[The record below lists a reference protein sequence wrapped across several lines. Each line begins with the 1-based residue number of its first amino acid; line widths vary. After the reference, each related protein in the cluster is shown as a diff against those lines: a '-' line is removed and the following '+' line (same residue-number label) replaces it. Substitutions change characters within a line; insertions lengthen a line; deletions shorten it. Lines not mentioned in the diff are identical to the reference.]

1 MDNKTKDNR
10 KHIGFFGRCNVGK
23 SSLINA
29 LAGQKISIVSSQS
42 GTTTDVVKKSIE
54 LHGIGATVLLDTAGL
69 DDISELGQQRIES
82 SKHALSLVDAAVL
95 VVSENRFSELEIE
108 FLEKCNSL
116 KVPYIV
122 VYNKQ
127 DIEKATENTITK
139 IQEHTKNT
147 PFILSDHSQAE
158 MEKLSERLKTIL
170 QENEIEKRTP
180 LQGIVK
186 QGDIVLLVAPIDSS
200 APQGRLILPQVQTI
214 RDALDKAC
222 ICIVVK
228 ETELQYTLET
238 KKIKPDLIVT
248 DSQVFGFVSK
258 IVPNEIPLTSFSVLL
273 SRMKGAFDE
282 YLKGTCHLDKLKDGD
297 KVLMLESCTHQPTCE
312 DIGRVKLPMMIR
324 KYTGKD
330 IKCEAVSGLDRI
342 ETPLS
347 EYAMIIQCG
356 GCVATA
362 KQIHSRL
369 KPALDM
375 GIAVSNYGLAIAYMN
390 GIFERVTAI
399 FK

>member
-1 MDNKTKDNR
+1 MKNTGRENR
-10 KHIGFFGRCNVGK
+10 IHIGFFGRCNVGK

-29 LAGQKISIVSSQS
+29 LTAQNVSIVSSQS
-42 GTTTDVVKKSIE
+42 GTTTDVVRKNIE
-54 LHGIGATVLLDTAGL
+54 LNTIGATVLLDTAGL
-69 DDISELGQQRIES
+69 DDVSDLGQQRIES

-95 VVSENRFSELEIE
+95 VISENRFSELEIE

-127 DIEKATENTITK
+127 DVEKAGSNVIESVRNVAK
-139 IQEHTKNT
+139 SELL
-147 PFILSDHSQAE
+147 ILEDHSNEQMKA
-158 MEKLSERLKTIL
+158 LSERLKAVLKAEET
-170 QENEIEKRTP
+170 EKRTP
-180 LQGIVK
+180 LQAVVK
-186 QGDIVLLVAPIDSS
+186 KGDVVLLVAPIDSS

-214 RDALDKAC
+214 RDALDKDC
-222 ICIVVK
+222 VCVIVK
-228 ETELQYTLET
+228 ETELEYVLET
-238 KKIKPDLIVT
+238 KKMKPDLIVT

-258 IVPNEIPLTSFSVLL
+258 IVPREIPLTSFSVLL
-273 SRMKGAFDE
+273 SRMKGAFEE
-282 YLKGTCHLDKLKDGD
+282 YLKGTPRIDDLKDGD

-330 IKCEAVSGLDRI
+330 IKCEAVSGLDKI

-369 KPALDM
+369 KPALEK

-390 GIFERVTAI
+390 GIFERVTEM

>member
-69 DDISELGQQRIES
+69 DDVSDLGQQRIES
-82 SKHALSLVDAAVL
+82 SRHALSLVDVAVL
-95 VVSENRFSELEIE
+95 VISENRFGKLEKE
-108 FLEKCNSL
+108 FLERCKSL
-116 KVPYIV
+116 NVPYVV

-127 DIEKATENTITK
+127 DVEKAGSNVIESVRNVAK
-139 IQEHTKNT
+139 SELL
-147 PFILSDHSQAE
+147 ILEDHSNEQMKA
-158 MEKLSERLKTIL
+158 LSERLKAVLMAEET
-170 QENEIEKRTP
+170 EKRTP
-180 LQGIVK
+180 LQAVVK
-186 QGDIVLLVAPIDSS
+186 KGDVVLLVAPIDSS

-214 RDALDKAC
+214 RDALDKDC
-222 ICIVVK
+222 VCVIVK
-228 ETELQYTLET
+228 ETELEYVLET
-238 KKIKPDLIVT
+238 KKMKPDLIVT

-258 IVPNEIPLTSFSVLL
+258 IVPREIPLTSFSVLL
-273 SRMKGAFDE
+273 SRMKGAFEE

-330 IKCEAVSGLDRI
+330 IKCEAVSGLDKI

-369 KPALDM
+369 KPALEK

-390 GIFERVTAI
+390 GIFERVTEM

>member
-1 MDNKTKDNR
+1 MKNTGRENR
-10 KHIGFFGRCNVGK
+10 IHIGFFGRCNVGK

-29 LAGQKISIVSSQS
+29 LTAQNVSIVSSQS
-42 GTTTDVVKKSIE
+42 GTTTDVVRKSIE

-95 VVSENRFSELEIE
+95 VISENRFSELEIE

-127 DIEKATENTITK
+127 DVEKAGSNVIESVRNVAK
-139 IQEHTKNT
+139 SELL
-147 PFILSDHSQAE
+147 ILEDHSNEQMKA
-158 MEKLSERLKTIL
+158 LSERLKAVLKAEET
-170 QENEIEKRTP
+170 EKRTP
-180 LQGIVK
+180 LQAVVK
-186 QGDIVLLVAPIDSS
+186 KGDVVLLVAPIDSS

-214 RDALDKAC
+214 RDALDKDC
-222 ICIVVK
+222 VCVIVK
-228 ETELQYTLET
+228 ETELEYVLET
-238 KKIKPDLIVT
+238 KKMKPDLIVT

-258 IVPNEIPLTSFSVLL
+258 IVPREIPLTSFSVLL
-273 SRMKGAFDE
+273 SRMKGAFEE

-330 IKCEAVSGLDRI
+330 IKCEAVSGLDKI

-369 KPALDM
+369 KPALEK

-390 GIFERVTAI
+390 GIFERVTEM

>member
-1 MDNKTKDNR
+1 MENKTKENR

-29 LAGQKISIVSSQS
+29 LTNQEISIVSAQS

-54 LHGIGATVLLDTAGL
+54 LYGVGAVVLLDTAGL
-69 DDISELGQQRIES
+69 DDNTILGEQRVKS
-82 SKHALSLVDAAVL
+82 SKHALTLVDAAVL
-95 VVSENRFSELEIE
+95 VISENKVGDIEKE
-108 FLEKCNSL
+108 FLEQCKSL
-116 KVPYIV
+116 SVPCIV

-127 DIEKATENTITK
+127 DVEKAAEETKKQITELSNSRLLVLEDHSKEQMLQISSK
-139 IQEHTKNT
+139 LKE
-147 PFILSDHSQAE
+147 ILSV
-158 MEKLSERLKTIL
+158 
-170 QENEIEKRTP
+170 NEIEKRTV

-186 QGDIVLLVAPIDSS
+186 PLDIVVLVAPIDSS
-200 APQGRLILPQVQTI
+200 APEGRLILPQVQTI

-228 ETELQYTLET
+228 ETELECLLKE
-238 KKIKPDLIVT
+238 KGIKPDLIVT

-273 SRMKGAFDE
+273 SRMKGAFE
-282 YLKGTCHLDKLKDGD
+282 QYLKGTPYLDKLKDGD

-330 IKCEAVSGLDRI
+330 IKCEAVSGLTKI

-369 KPALDM
+369 QPALDM

-390 GIFERVTAI
+390 GIFNRVTAI

>member
-1 MDNKTKDNR
+1 MKNTGRENR
-10 KHIGFFGRCNVGK
+10 IHIGFFGRCNVGK

-29 LAGQKISIVSSQS
+29 LTAQNVSIVSSQS
-42 GTTTDVVKKSIE
+42 GTTTDVVRKNIE
-54 LHGIGATVLLDTAGL
+54 LNTIGATVLLDTAGL
-69 DDISELGQQRIES
+69 DDVSDLGRQRIES
-82 SKHALSLVDAAVL
+82 SKHALSLVDVAVL
-95 VVSENRFSELEIE
+95 VISENRFGELEKE
-108 FLEKCNSL
+108 FLERCKSL
-116 KVPYIV
+116 KVPYVV

-127 DIEKATENTITK
+127 DVEKAGSNVIESVRNVAK
-139 IQEHTKNT
+139 SELL
-147 PFILSDHSQAE
+147 ILEDHSNEQMKA
-158 MEKLSERLKTIL
+158 LSERLKAVLMAEET
-170 QENEIEKRTP
+170 EKRTP
-180 LQGIVK
+180 LQAVVK
-186 QGDIVLLVAPIDSS
+186 KGDVVLLVAPIDSS

-214 RDALDKAC
+214 RDALDKDC
-222 ICIVVK
+222 VCVIVK
-228 ETELQYTLET
+228 ETELEYVLET
-238 KKIKPDLIVT
+238 KKMKPDLIVT

-258 IVPNEIPLTSFSVLL
+258 IVPREIPLTSFSVLL
-273 SRMKGAFDE
+273 SRMKGAFEE
-282 YLKGTCHLDKLKDGD
+282 YLKGTPRIDKLKDGD

-330 IKCEAVSGLDRI
+330 IKCEAVSGLDKI

-369 KPALDM
+369 KPALEK

-390 GIFERVTAI
+390 GIFERVTEM

>member
-116 KVPYIV
+116 KVPYVV

-158 MEKLSERLKTIL
+158 MGKLSERLKTIL
-170 QENEIEKRTP
+170 QK
-180 LQGIVK
+180 
-186 QGDIVLLVAPIDSS
+186 
-200 APQGRLILPQVQTI
+200 
-214 RDALDKAC
+214 
-222 ICIVVK
+222 
-228 ETELQYTLET
+228 T
-238 KKIKPDLIVT
+238 K
-248 DSQVFGFVSK
+248 
-258 IVPNEIPLTSFSVLL
+258 
-273 SRMKGAFDE
+273 
-282 YLKGTCHLDKLKDGD
+282 
-297 KVLMLESCTHQPTCE
+297 
-312 DIGRVKLPMMIR
+312 
-324 KYTGKD
+324 
-330 IKCEAVSGLDRI
+330 
-342 ETPLS
+342 
-347 EYAMIIQCG
+347 
-356 GCVATA
+356 
-362 KQIHSRL
+362 
-369 KPALDM
+369 
-375 GIAVSNYGLAIAYMN
+375 
-390 GIFERVTAI
+390 
-399 FK
+399 

>member
-1 MDNKTKDNR
+1 MKNTGRENR
-10 KHIGFFGRCNVGK
+10 IHIGFFGRCNVGK

-29 LAGQKISIVSSQS
+29 LTAQNVSIVSSQS

-69 DDISELGQQRIES
+69 DDVSDLGQQRIES
-82 SKHALSLVDAAVL
+82 SRHALSLVDVAVL
-95 VVSENRFSELEIE
+95 VISENRFGKLEKE
-108 FLEKCNSL
+108 FLERCKSL
-116 KVPYIV
+116 KVPYVV

-127 DIEKATENTITK
+127 DVEKAGSNVIESVRNVAK
-139 IQEHTKNT
+139 SELL
-147 PFILSDHSQAE
+147 ILEDHSNEQMKA
-158 MEKLSERLKTIL
+158 LSERLKAVLKAEET
-170 QENEIEKRTP
+170 EKRTP
-180 LQGIVK
+180 LQAVVK
-186 QGDIVLLVAPIDSS
+186 KGDVVLLVAPIDSS

-214 RDALDKAC
+214 RDALDKDC
-222 ICIVVK
+222 VCVIVK
-228 ETELQYTLET
+228 ETELEYVLET
-238 KKIKPDLIVT
+238 KKMKPDLIVT

-258 IVPNEIPLTSFSVLL
+258 IVPREIPLTSFSVLL
-273 SRMKGAFDE
+273 SRMKGAFEE
-282 YLKGTCHLDKLKDGD
+282 YLKGTPRIDDLKDGD

-330 IKCEAVSGLDRI
+330 IKCEAVSGLDKI

-369 KPALDM
+369 KPALEK

-390 GIFERVTAI
+390 GIFERVTEM